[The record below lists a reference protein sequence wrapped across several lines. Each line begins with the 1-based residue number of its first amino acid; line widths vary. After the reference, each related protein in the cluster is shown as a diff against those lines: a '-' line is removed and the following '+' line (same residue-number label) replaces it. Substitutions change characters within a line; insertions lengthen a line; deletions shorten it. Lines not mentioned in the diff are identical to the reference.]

1 MEIWW
6 MIFGAGVGTYL
17 MRSAGVW
24 VQTERL
30 QLNWLI
36 HLPFAVIL
44 VMVVSSIAQFVDSG
58 DRMTTVA
65 AIAATLT
72 VILSSLKSLPL
83 MLCVAIGCI
92 VFGGIV
98 GLG

>member
-1 MEIWW
+1 

-17 MRSAGVW
+17 MRSAGAW
-24 VQTERL
+24 VRTERL
-30 QLNWLI
+30 QMNWLT

-44 VMVVSSIAQFVDSG
+44 VMVISSIAQFIDSG
-58 DRMTTVA
+58 NRMTTVA
-65 AIAATLT
+65 AIVASLAVT
-72 VILSSLKSLPL
+72 LSSLKQFPL
-83 MLCVAIGCI
+83 MLCVAIGCV